1 MKRKDGFSGQRAI
14 VLPHS
19 VLVMMEQDPMM
30 STLHLTDIGYYPVAE
45 GHFRTRPEGI
55 SQHILIYCVKGEGW
69 FELQGTRRSVFANQ
83 YFILPAG
90 VPHLYGANQAN
101 PWTIYWIHFK
111 GSQSAMYTDPMGSY
125 PKEILPGNT
134 SRIED
139 RNNLFEQIYHTLE
152 MGYSMQHLQFAGISL
167 HYYLATFKYLNL
179 YRQSTPSH
187 VEMEQD
193 MVDLAIHYMKENI
206 EKKIKVED
214 IAREFHISPVYFCS
228 QFLQKTGSSPY
239 TYFIN
244 LRIQQACHYLDF
256 SSMKINQ
263 ICYKI
268 GYDDAHYF
276 SRIFTK
282 TMGLSPVDY
291 RKRDKG

>member
-1 MKRKDGFSGQRAI
+1 MKRKDGFCGQRAI

-19 VLVMMEQDPMM
+19 VSAMMEQDPMM
-30 STLHLTDIGYYPVAE
+30 STLHLTDIGYYPAAE

-69 FELQGTRRSVFANQ
+69 FEMQGIRRSVVENQ

-90 VPHLYGANQAN
+90 VPHLYGASHVN

-111 GSQSAMYTDPMGSY
+111 GSQSAIYADPQGQY
-125 PKEILPGNT
+125 PKAILPGNT
-134 SRIED
+134 SRIEE

-152 MGYSMQHLQFAGISL
+152 MGYSMQHLQFASITL

-179 YRQSTPSH
+179 YRQSTPTNQ
-187 VEMEQD
+187 EMEQD
-193 MVDLAIHYMKENI
+193 MVDLAIHFMKENI

-214 IAREFHISPVYFCS
+214 IAREFHLSPVYFCA

-239 TYFIN
+239 NYFIN

-282 TMGLSPVDY
+282 TMGISPVDY